1 MTLANDGSTVGSL
14 KPLEEK
20 PMIKRL
26 TALVALFAF
35 FFGSTV
41 AFADCGG
48 CPKPDDKDK
57 VEATLPR

>member
-1 MTLANDGSTVGSL
+1 MT
-14 KPLEEK
+14 
-20 PMIKRL
+20 KRL
-26 TALVALFAF
+26 TALVALLAF

-57 VEATLPR
+57 VEATAPR